1 VTSPNQKLFNE
12 MVADIVKDE
21 MGQYLARAVF
31 DLTQQGM
38 DEATINEKIN
48 SPTFMAR
55 VGKDT
60 EVTIRPRVEA
70 LAAKMGIALKLK

>member
-1 VTSPNQKLFNE
+1 MTSPNQKLFNE

-38 DEATINEKIN
+38 DEATINEAVN
-48 SPTFMAR
+48 SPSFLAR